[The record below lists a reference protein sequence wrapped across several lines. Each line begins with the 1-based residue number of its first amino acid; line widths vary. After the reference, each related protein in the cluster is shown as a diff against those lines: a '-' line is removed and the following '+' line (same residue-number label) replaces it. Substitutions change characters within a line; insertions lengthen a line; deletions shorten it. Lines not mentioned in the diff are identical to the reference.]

1 MALNLL
7 DSLNASTAA
16 PEKNSFSLKN
26 NGETESTTA
35 VFGQMLQNLMDP
47 MGLKNPGG
55 EKSGED
61 KASDDDSSSGQELAT
76 TGTDL
81 TPANGDA
88 LGAALLITPPPVPV
102 NLTAWVL
109 SPNMTAITTVQPLPS
124 SGSLAAFA
132 KAQGLDEDVAAWLM
146 NAGKSTPSDTGVSSK
161 TLPLPEVAKP
171 LNAPDAVGTLQPEVA
186 NIPFIANMVAA
197 TTTMSSAALPKMV
210 GETAALPETTPVS
223 SPIAFTAMT
232 TPAAWLTSRVTMPA
246 KVSASVQGPTA
257 SKSDSAVVHDSDLD
271 LTLVFGQSSE
281 ASKSLRAV
289 EAPFTPAAWAMAAA
303 MTSTGT
309 SSPAAIAPSMLKLLV
324 DDKKIE
330 ASDENGN
337 AVGNNGTER
346 LSPPPRTAENTINTT
361 KGFENTLSNYERTE
375 QQHAQAEKMAQA
387 IGQRM
392 LSEMEKGHWHLK
404 MMLRPANLGHIEVE
418 MRLRNGELDASFTAP
433 QALTR
438 DLLQDGLPR
447 LRETLSQMGMDVAN
461 MNIGGGSSQKNGGDP
476 TPQQAQTL
484 TTAAQTEQKE
494 EPAIIQK
501 LPVTPSGQDGLD
513 VLV

>member
-26 NGETESTTA
+26 NGETESTAA
-35 VFGQMLQNLMDP
+35 VFGQMLQNMIDP
-47 MGLKNPGG
+47 MALKNPGV
-55 EKSGED
+55 EKSAED

-81 TPANGDA
+81 TSANGDA
-88 LGAALLITPPPVPV
+88 LGAALLITPPPVPA

-146 NAGKSTPSDTGVSSK
+146 NAGKVDANQAESISEAGTALTAHLSTPPA
-161 TLPLPEVAKP
+161 LVAKTMAEP
-171 LNAPDAVGTLQPEVA
+171 TQSPEAAPP
-186 NIPFIANMVAA
+186 M
-197 TTTMSSAALPKMV
+197 LP
-210 GETAALPETTPVS
+210 
-223 SPIAFTAMT
+223 AMT